1 MLDERDL
8 QAIGELMDR
17 KLQPIQQDIQDLK
30 ESVEEIRGGTN
41 LGGDQDYAQ
50 MLSMS
55 NDVKTGLHKE
65 KGSYRKKAKRLI
77 LVVAAV
83 FTHNKNRHPQSDR
96 RHRTAAV

>member
-1 MLDERDL
+1 
-8 QAIGELMDR
+8 
-17 KLQPIQQDIQDLK
+17 
-30 ESVEEIRGGTN
+30 
-41 LGGDQDYAQ
+41 

-83 FTHNKNRHPQSDR
+83 FTHNKNRHP
-96 RHRTAAV
+96 